1 MCWWILRKSTTALPR
16 RFEPFLRRA
25 TRRWARRSFFC
36 AWRYSLGFSISA
48 SSDSVAKEDK
58 PRSMPTAAFVS
69 GSGCTEVSTEKQ
81 TYQCS
86 HSRLTETVLH
96 LAVQRAMQLHFDVA
110 DALHE
115 QVTTGQQFVSVT
127 VTETNCCPVVT
138 C

>member
-1 MCWWILRKSTTALPR
+1 MALTWSRLPMR
-16 RFEPFLRRA
+16 PHAVQTCSRSE
-25 TRRWARRSFFC
+25 SFFC

-69 GSGCTEVSTEKQ
+69 GSGCTEVSTAKQ

-115 QVTTGQQFVSVT
+115 
-127 VTETNCCPVVT
+127 P
-138 C
+138 